1 MKVVNDNTT
10 IELLG
15 LEPAPAPVK
24 RGRGR
29 PKVEN
34 PKTPAQRA
42 ADYRKRRKFSTGKE
56 QLVLLE
62 SQNEPA

>member
-1 MKVVNDNTT
+1 MKVTNDNTT

-15 LEPAPAPVK
+15 LEPAPAPER

-42 ADYRKRRKFSTGKE
+42 ADYRKRKKFLAGKE
-56 QLVLLE
+56 QLTISE
-62 SQNEPA
+62 